1 MLYTHL
7 VDYWQ
12 KLRQCVGTD
21 TLILSGA
28 AGAILKDGKIL
39 LARHS
44 ALKKWH
50 IPGGL
55 QEVGESIQQTVQRE
69 IREELGLNLEAGHL
83 ISVLSS
89 PKWLSEFPNG
99 DKIQNLLFFF
109 KMEGEITRINLQE
122 SEITDYDFF
131 ALDAIPE
138 DTMDCCKQKVL
149 DLLEY
154 KGQTLFR

>member
-1 MLYTHL
+1 ME
-7 VDYWQ
+7 YWQ
-12 KLRQCVGTD
+12 KLRQAVGQD

-39 LARHS
+39 LARHG
-44 ALKKWH
+44 AFKKWH
-50 IPGGL
+50 ILGGL
-55 QEVGESIQQTVQRE
+55 QEVGESIEETVQRE
-69 IREELGLNLEAGHL
+69 IKEELGLKLEPTHL

-89 PKWLSEFPNG
+89 PKWTTEFPNG
-99 DKIQNLLFFF
+99 DKIQKLLFFF
-109 KMEGEITRINLQE
+109 KMAGELTPISLQE

-138 DTMDCCKQKVL
+138 DTMECCKQKVL

-154 KGQTLFR
+154 RGQTLFR

>member
-1 MLYTHL
+1 
-7 VDYWQ
+7 VEYWQ
-12 KLRQCVGTD
+12 KLRQAMGQD

-28 AGAILKDGKIL
+28 AGAIIKDDKIL
-39 LARHS
+39 LAKHG
-44 ALKKWH
+44 AFKKWH

-55 QEVGESIQQTVQRE
+55 QEIGESIQETVERE
-69 IREELGLNLEAGHL
+69 IKEELGLNLEAGNL
-83 ISVLSS
+83 ISVLSD
-89 PKWLSEFPNG
+89 PKWTTEFPNG
-99 DKIQNLLFFF
+99 DKIQKLLFFF
-109 KMEGEITRINLQE
+109 RMEGDLTPITLQN

-131 ALDAIPE
+131 PLDAIPN

>member
-1 MLYTHL
+1 M
-7 VDYWQ
+7 DYWQ
-12 KLRQCVGTD
+12 KLRQAVGQD

-28 AGAILKDGKIL
+28 AGAILKDDKVL
-39 LARHS
+39 LARHG
-44 ALKKWH
+44 AFKKWH

-55 QEVGESIQQTVQRE
+55 QEVGESIEATVKRE
-69 IREELGLNLEAGHL
+69 IKEELGLTLEPTQL

-89 PKWLSEFPNG
+89 PKWTTEFPNG
-99 DKIQNLLFFF
+99 DKIQKLLFFF
-109 KMEGEITRINLQE
+109 KMEGELTPIKLQE

-138 DTMDCCKQKVL
+138 DMMDCCKQKVL

-154 KGQTLFR
+154 RGQTLFR